1 MKIPMAERRILVKN
15 HARLYQRACRQEKT
29 RILDQFVKATGY
41 NRVYAARRLRGH
53 GKRQHLGQGVVAQGE
68 AAGCFRR
75 GREREYG
82 PELVAPLV
90 KIWENLDYVC
100 GKRLVQGLPGALE
113 SLERHGEIELE
124 EEERRKLLKM
134 SAATMDRLLCEK
146 RAEYVLKS
154 RSGTKPGTL
163 LKSQIPIRTFSE
175 WDEGKPGFVEMD
187 LVAHDGGSSQG
198 DYLQTLDVTDI
209 HTGWSEQQ
217 AVLNKAQ
224 TWVFEGFLRIRSRL
238 PFPLLGIDSDNGG
251 EFINHHLMEYC
262 QREKLTFTRSRPY
275 RKNDN
280 CFVEQKNYSI
290 VRRAV
295 GHGRYVGKKA
305 VEQLNALYA
314 LIRLRTNFFLP
325 SMKLLE
331 KRRIGSRVRKKYDE
345 PKTPYQRVLE
355 SARVNVSVK
364 KALRE
369 EYADLNLAELNRKIR
384 AAQTAIDRLACQNRI
399 ALRTFPK
406 SSLGI
411 HQQKEGR
418 PFPPE
423 PSIAFLGERR
433 MAPAEKG

>member
-1 MKIPMAERRILVKN
+1 M
-15 HARLYQRACRQEKT
+15 
-29 RILDQFVKATGY
+29 
-41 NRVYAARRLRGH
+41 
-53 GKRQHLGQGVVAQGE
+53 QGE
-68 AAGCFRR
+68 AAGCFKR

-82 PELVAPLV
+82 PELAAPLA
-90 KIWENLDYVC
+90 KIWENLDYLC
-100 GKRLVQGLPGALE
+100 GKRLVEGLPGALE
-113 SLERHGEIELE
+113 SLERHGELKLGE
-124 EEERRKLLKM
+124 EARRKLLKM
-134 SAATMDRLLCEK
+134 SAATMDRLLSEK
-146 RAEYVLKS
+146 RAEYVLKG

-175 WDEGKPGFVEMD
+175 WDEEKPGFVEMD

-224 TWVFEGFLRIRSRL
+224 TWVFKGFMKIRSRL

-251 EFINHHLMEYC
+251 EFINHHLVEYC

-295 GHGRYVGKKA
+295 GHGRYVGTKA
-305 VEQLNALYA
+305 LEKLNELYT

-331 KRRIGSRVRKKYDE
+331 KQRVGSRVRKKYDA

-355 SARVNVSVK
+355 SASVKESVK
-364 KALRE
+364 KVLRE
-369 EYADLNLAELNRKIR
+369 QYESVNLAELNRRIR
-384 AAQTAIDRLACQNRI
+384 IAQNAVDRLACRDRIDRGTLPQN
-399 ALRTFPK
+399 
-406 SSLGI
+406 SLGI

>member
-1 MKIPMAERRILVKN
+1 MKIAMEERRVLVKTQ
-15 HARLYQRACRQEKT
+15 AGEYQRAGRKEKT
-29 RILDQFVKATGY
+29 RILDRFVRATGY

-53 GKRQHLGQGVVAQGE
+53 GKRRHLGRGVVAQGE
-68 AAGCFRR
+68 AAGCFKR
-75 GREREYG
+75 GRGREYG
-82 PELVAPLV
+82 PELAPPLV
-90 KIWENLDYVC
+90 KLWESLDYVC
-100 GKRLVQGLPGALE
+100 GKRLVEGLPGALK

-134 SAATMDRLLCEK
+134 SAATMDRLLSEK
-146 RAEYVLKS
+146 RAEYALKS

-163 LKSQIPIRTFSE
+163 LKAQIPIRTFAE
-175 WDEGKPGFVEMD
+175 WDEEKPGFVEMD
-187 LVAHDGGSSQG
+187 LVSHEGGSRQG
-198 DYLQTLDVTDI
+198 DFIQTLDVTDI

-224 TWVFEGFLRIRSRL
+224 TWVFEGFLEIRSRL

-262 QREKLTFTRSRPY
+262 RQEELTFTRSRPY

-305 VEQLNALYA
+305 VEKLNELYA

-331 KRRIGSRVRKKYDE
+331 KQRVGSRVRKKYDT

-355 SARVNVSVK
+355 TTSVQASVK
-364 KALRE
+364 KALRQQ
-369 EYADLNLAELNRKIR
+369 YRDLNLADLRRRIWT
-384 AAQTAIDRLACQNRI
+384 AQQALDRLASQNRI
-399 ALRTFPK
+399 ALRSIPK
-406 SSLGI
+406 NSLGI

-423 PSIAFLGERR
+423 PSAACLGERR

>member
-1 MKIPMAERRILVKN
+1 MKIPMEERRILVKN
-15 HARLYQRACRQEKT
+15 HAREYQRARRQEKT

-53 GKRQHLGQGVVAQGE
+53 GKRRHLGKGVVVQGE

-82 PELVAPLV
+82 PELVAPLA
-90 KIWENLDYVC
+90 KIWENLDYLC
-100 GKRLVQGLPGALE
+100 GKRLVEGLPGALK

-124 EEERRKLLKM
+124 EEERSKLLKM
-134 SAATMDRLLCEK
+134 SAATIDRLLSE
-146 RAEYVLKS
+146 RRSEYVLKG

-163 LKSQIPIRTFSE
+163 LKTQIPIRTFAE
-175 WDEGKPGFVEMD
+175 WDEGQPGFVEMD

-224 TWVFEGFLRIRSRL
+224 TWVFEGFMKIRSRL

-251 EFINHHLMEYC
+251 EFINHHLVEYC

-295 GHGRYVGKKA
+295 GHGRYVGTKTL
-305 VEQLNALYA
+305 ENLNELYA

-331 KRRIGSRVRKKYDE
+331 KQRVGSRVRKKYDE

-355 SARVNVSVK
+355 SALVKKSVK

-369 EYADLNLAELNRKIR
+369 QYESVNLAELNRRIGTVQN
-384 AAQTAIDRLACQNRI
+384 AVERLACRDRV
-399 ALRTFPK
+399 ALGTPPQ
-406 SSLGI
+406 SPLGN

-423 PSIAFLGERR
+423 PSIACLGKRR

>member
-1 MKIPMAERRILVKN
+1 MKIEMSDRRVLVRTSAK
-15 HARLYQRACRQEKT
+15 AYQRAGRKEKT
-29 RILDQFVKATGY
+29 VILDQFVEITGY

-53 GKRQHLGQGVVAQGE
+53 GKRVHLGQGMVAQGE

-75 GREREYG
+75 GRGREYG
-82 PELVAPLV
+82 PDLVMPLER
-90 KIWENLDYVC
+90 IWEALDYVC
-100 GKRLVQGLPGALE
+100 GKRLVEGLPGALE
-113 SLERHGEIELE
+113 SLERCGEMRLR

-134 SAATMDRLLCEK
+134 SASTMDRLLAKK
-146 RAEYVLKS
+146 RAENVLKG

-163 LKSQIPIRTFSE
+163 LKSQIPVRTFAE
-175 WDEGKPGFVEMD
+175 WDENKPGFVEMD
-187 LVAHDGGSSQG
+187 LVAHDGGTGQG
-198 DYLQTLDVTDI
+198 DFLQTLDVTDI

-224 TWVFEGFLRIRSRL
+224 TWVFEGFVEIRSRL
-238 PFPLLGIDSDNGG
+238 PFPLLGIDSDNGS

-262 QREKLTFTRSRPY
+262 RQERLTFTRSRPY

-295 GHGRYVGKKA
+295 GHGRYVGRKTLEK
-305 VEQLNALYA
+305 LNALYA

-331 KRRIGSRVRKKYDE
+331 KQRVGSRVHKKYDK
-345 PKTPYQRVLE
+345 PKTPFQRVLE
-355 SARVNVSVK
+355 SGNVEPEVK
-364 KALRE
+364 EALSRQRE
-369 EYADLNLAELNRKIR
+369 NLNLADLTRRIHALQQEL
-384 AAQTAIDRLACQNRI
+384 DHLACEIR
-399 ALRTFPK
+399 RTQKGCSNHP
-406 SSLGI
+406 LGN

-423 PSIAFLGERR
+423 PSIAGLGKRR